1 MKFLLAYLLPLL
13 FLLLSFERSN
23 ASSLNSTQNQANNAF
38 QEIEGPGFKNTNNP
52 NSVNP
57 AISNTQFFDIILRMF
72 TASSTVRKI
81 IGTCFLTALFV
92 SFVSMYLHV
101 RGIGNMDMPMPG
113 CPFMNES
120 AVLCTMDPIQHLT
133 AWQHMFT
140 ATPVVEAMLLLSL
153 IIALALARTELL
165 S

>member
-1 MKFLLAYLLPLL
+1 
-13 FLLLSFERSN
+13 
-23 ASSLNSTQNQANNAF
+23 
-38 QEIEGPGFKNTNNP
+38 
-52 NSVNP
+52 
-57 AISNTQFFDIILRMF
+57 MF

-120 AVLCTMDPIQHLT
+120 AVLCTMYPIQHLT

-165 S
+165 SWLWKIPELELSYRRTITPDETYSSTNYLQEIFSQGILNPKLF

>member
-1 MKFLLAYLLPLL
+1 
-13 FLLLSFERSN
+13 
-23 ASSLNSTQNQANNAF
+23 
-38 QEIEGPGFKNTNNP
+38 
-52 NSVNP
+52 
-57 AISNTQFFDIILRMF
+57 MF

-165 S
+165 SWLWKIPELELSYRRTITPDETYSSTNYLQEIFSQGILNPKLF

>member
-1 MKFLLAYLLPLL
+1 
-13 FLLLSFERSN
+13 
-23 ASSLNSTQNQANNAF
+23 
-38 QEIEGPGFKNTNNP
+38 
-52 NSVNP
+52 
-57 AISNTQFFDIILRMF
+57 MF

-81 IGTCFLTALFV
+81 IGTCFLTTLFV

-165 S
+165 SWLWKIPELELSYRRTITPDETYSSTNYLQEIFSQGILNPKLF